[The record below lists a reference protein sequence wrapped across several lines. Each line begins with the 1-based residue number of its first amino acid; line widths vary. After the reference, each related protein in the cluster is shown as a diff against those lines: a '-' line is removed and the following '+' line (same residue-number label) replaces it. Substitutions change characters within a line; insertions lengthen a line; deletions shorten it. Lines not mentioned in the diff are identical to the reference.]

1 MSDKELVAAS
11 DALQG
16 FEART
21 GDYAHALAAER
32 IARVDRCMDFV
43 PEADLSAFGL
53 DESSLEAAGTQLMRQ
68 LGRSPDAIAEE
79 QRLYKE
85 IQSAKY
91 QTGIYDEDVE
101 AAVQLFNDY
110 ASDLATA
117 ENKKFIGKEMTLPV
131 SKATLS
137 MATVMRHMHLGDEVK
152 LIKVQFNSISITLSA
167 SNGETELRAFMK
179 RRLT

>member
-1 MSDKELVAAS
+1 MSDEELVAAS

-21 GDYAHALAAER
+21 SDYANALAAER
-32 IARVDRCMDFV
+32 IMRVDKCMDFV
-43 PEADLSAFGL
+43 PETDPSAFGL
-53 DESSLEAAGTQLMRQ
+53 DESSLEAAGTQLMRLLEQ
-68 LGRSPDAIAEE
+68 SPAAVMAE
-79 QRLYKE
+79 QTRYHKA
-85 IQSAKY
+85 QSAKY
-91 QTGIYDEDVE
+91 QTGTYDEDVE

-117 ENKKFIGKEMTLPV
+117 ENKKFIGKERTLPV

-137 MATVMRHMHLGDEVK
+137 MATVMRHMHLGDEVR
-152 LIKVQFNSISITLSA
+152 LIRVQFNNVSITLSA
-167 SNGETELRAFMK
+167 SGGETELRAFMK